1 MEEKNFISEK
11 EKLTQNL
18 TALFEKPF
26 EFCVNYTRLAEN
38 YVRSAT
44 TDLPDE
50 MALLATGSFCR
61 RELSPLSDID
71 IMFLVGENVAEEE
84 LSKIKKI
91 LSDLWAQGIE
101 ASHTVRTFSDIDKF
115 YEEDLHSFTQFF
127 ETRFLA
133 GNRKLYES
141 WKNKVKEKISGE
153 GKIKIIEQLLAEVKL
168 KNKKY
173 GASPKVLQPNVKYS
187 AGALRD
193 LHLAEWIYIVE
204 KNEFFV
210 TQNETTQT
218 ENFVF
223 LLKEAN
229 ELGVYEIEKVKES
242 YKFVLGVRNLLHA
255 LDKGS
260 RDRLSF
266 ESQEEIAKLLPRY
279 SGSWQKF
286 MSDYF
291 SASTTLHRFLNTLI
305 KKCKAKED
313 ETIADVLSVEI
324 DENLRLFDE
333 TLYCNS
339 SCKLSLETIIRAF
352 YYRGKYGAILSPD
365 LRLKIIETIE
375 EEKFSYKAAYASTPF
390 FREIF
395 NLENNVGK
403 TLRAMNE
410 IGLLGL
416 LIPEFQ
422 DLIGFMQPG
431 VYHAYTAD
439 EHTLIAIEKLEELQ
453 EQHSPMARLFHKIE
467 NKDVLF
473 LATFFHDIGKPVN
486 IEGHEIIGADI
497 ADSVLSRMGFARSKI
512 ELVRFLV
519 RHHLTMEQVAFR
531 RNLNDPIILDEFA
544 AVFPSVESLEYLY
557 LLTFA
562 DLSAVNPR
570 VWTQWKSE
578 LLYELYRKTRR
589 ILVEKISAE
598 DLLHN
603 RQKHAESRI
612 RNEKNP
618 EIKKHLS
625 LIEDLSY
632 LETFSQ
638 KEIEAHVKEIQS
650 GKIVSVLIKDA
661 GNYTN
666 VTIITRDSDNLLSRL
681 CGAFAVSNANIH
693 DAKIFTRSDGIVID
707 TFNVSDF
714 ISNKK
719 ITPEKYAELEN
730 KIKEAVRR
738 QLLIAKEFKLIRSR
752 WKRFEKRF
760 LRRRKKPTVDFIE
773 HENFT
778 IIEIHSTDR
787 LGLLY
792 KITNTL
798 NLLSL
803 DVYYAKIVTHGDD
816 VVDSFYTLMNTK
828 VKAPENYYELIRQ
841 QLVEAIENFL
851 KD

>member
-1 MEEKNFISEK
+1 MDKKSFISQKGE
-11 EKLTQNL
+11 LTSNFVE
-18 TALFEKPF
+18 LFENPF
-26 EFCVNYTRLAEN
+26 DFCVNYSRLVEN
-38 YVRSAT
+38 YVRDAAKEIS
-44 TDLPDE
+44 DE
-50 MALLATGSFCR
+50 IAVLATGSFCR

-71 IMFLVGENVAEEE
+71 IMFLADENVAEESLQTIKPV
-84 LSKIKKI
+84 LSR
-91 LSDLWAQGIE
+91 LWSENIE

-115 YEEDLHSFTQFF
+115 YETDLHSFTQFF
-127 ETRFLA
+127 ETRYLA
-133 GNRKLYES
+133 GNRALYE
-141 WKNKVKEKISGE
+141 KFKKQVKVKINGE
-153 GKIKIIEQLLAEVKL
+153 GKSKILSQLLEEVEL

-173 GASPKVLQPNVKYS
+173 GHSPKVLQPNVKYS

-204 KNEFFV
+204 KNEFLV
-210 TQNETTQT
+210 TQKEITQT
-218 ENFVF
+218 ENFTE
-223 LLKEAN
+223 LLTESG
-229 ELGVYEIEKVKES
+229 ELGSFEITKIKES
-242 YKFVLGVRNLLHA
+242 YKFILGVRNLLHVIN
-255 LDKGS
+255 KGN

-266 ESQEEIAKLLPRY
+266 ELQEEIAKNLREY
-279 SGSWQKF
+279 SGDWQKF

-291 SASTTLHRFLNTLI
+291 SASTSLHRFLNTLI
-305 KKCKAKED
+305 KRCKTKENAVLS
-313 ETIADVLSVEI
+313 EVLSVEI
-324 DENLRLFDE
+324 DENLRLFDGA
-333 TLYCNS
+333 LYCNKA
-339 SCKLSLETIIRAF
+339 CKLSLETIIRAF
-352 YYRGKYGAILSPD
+352 YYRGKYAAMLSPD
-365 LRLKIIETIE
+365 LRLRIIEVIE
-375 EEKFSYKAAYASTPF
+375 NEQSSYKAAYASTPF

-403 TLRAMNE
+403 TLRSMNE

-422 DLIGFMQPG
+422 ELIGFLQPG

-439 EHTLIAIEKLEELQ
+439 EHTLIAIEKLEELNKL
-453 EQHSPMARLFHKIE
+453 HSPLAKLYHKIE
-467 NKDVLF
+467 NKDTLL

-486 IEGHEIIGADI
+486 VEGHEIIGADI
-497 ADSVLSRMGFARSKI
+497 ADSIMSRMGFTRNKI
-512 ELVRFLV
+512 EEVRFLV

-531 RNLNDPIILDEFA
+531 RNLNDPVILDEFA
-544 AVFPSVESLEYLY
+544 SIFPSVQALDYLY

-570 VWTQWKSE
+570 VWTQWKEE
-578 LLYELYRKTRR
+578 LLNELYVKTRR
-589 ILVEKISAE
+589 ILSEKISAE

-603 RQKHAESRI
+603 RKKRI
-612 RNEKNP
+612 KQSFEKENNP
-618 EIKKHLS
+618 EIQKHLS

-632 LETFSQ
+632 LETFTP
-638 KEIEAHVKEIQS
+638 KEIEAHVREIKK
-650 GKIVSVLIKDA
+650 GKDVSVLTKDA

-666 VTIITRDSDNLLSRL
+666 VTIITRDSNNLLSRL
-681 CGAFAVSNANIH
+681 CGAFAVSDANIH

-719 ITPEKYAELEN
+719 IDAEKIPELES

-738 QLLIAKEFKLIRSR
+738 SLLIAKEFKLIRSR

-760 LRRRKKPTVDFIE
+760 LRRKKKPSVNFID

-778 IIEIHSTDR
+778 LIEIHSTDR

-841 QLVEAIENFL
+841 QLVETIENFL

>member
-1 MEEKNFISEK
+1 MSGDFGF
-11 EKLTQNL
+11 
-18 TALFEKPF
+18 LFEKPF
-26 EFCVNYTRLAEN
+26 EFCVNYSRIVES
-38 YVRSAT
+38 YVRAAAAE
-44 TDLPDE
+44 LPE
-50 MALLATGSFCR
+50 GTAVLATGSFCR

-71 IMFLVGENVAEEE
+71 VMFLADENVADEQ
-84 LSKIKKI
+84 LAAIKPI
-91 LSDLWAQGIE
+91 LARLWSEGIE

-115 YEEDLHSFTQFF
+115 YENDLHSFTQFF
-127 ETRFLA
+127 ETRYLSGDRA
-133 GNRKLYES
+133 LYER
-141 WKNKVKEKISGE
+141 WKASVKEKISDE
-153 GKIKIIEQLLAEVKL
+153 GKKKILAQLLEEVEL

-204 KNEFFV
+204 KNEFLV
-210 TQNETTQT
+210 TQSEITQT
-218 ENFVF
+218 ENFAA
-223 LLKEAN
+223 LLQSSG
-229 ELGVYEIEKVKES
+229 ELGNYEIGKILAS
-242 YKFVLGVRNLLHA
+242 YRFILGVRNLLHTIN
-255 LDKGS
+255 KGS

-266 ESQEEIAKLLPRY
+266 DLQEEIAKRLPSY
-279 SGSWQKF
+279 GGNWQKF

-291 SASTTLHRFLNTLI
+291 SASTALHRFLNTLI
-305 KKCKAKED
+305 KKCRTKENAALT
-313 ETIADVLSVEI
+313 EYLSINI
-324 DENLRLFDE
+324 DEHLRLFDDA
-333 TLYCNS
+333 LYCARE
-339 SCKLSLETIIRAF
+339 CKLTLETIIRAF
-352 YYRGKYGAILSPD
+352 YYRGKYGAMLSPE
-365 LRLKIIETIE
+365 LRLQIIETIE
-375 EEKFSYKAAYASTPF
+375 KEQTSYKAAYASTPF

-395 NLENNVGK
+395 GLENNVGK

-422 DLIGFMQPG
+422 ELIGFMQPG

-439 EHTLIAIEKLEELQ
+439 EHTLVAIEKLEELK

-467 NKDVLF
+467 NKDVLY

-486 IEGHEIIGADI
+486 VEGHEIIGADI
-497 ADSVLSRMGFARSKI
+497 ADSVMSRMGFPREKI
-512 ELVRFLV
+512 NDVRFLV

-531 RNLNDPIILDEFA
+531 RNLNDPVILDEFA
-544 AVFPSVESLEYLY
+544 SLFSSVQTLEYLY

-578 LLYELYRKTRR
+578 LLYELYRKTKK
-589 ILVEKISAE
+589 ILTEKISAE
-598 DLLHN
+598 DLLH
-603 RQKHAESRI
+603 SRKRRMERKI
-612 RNEKNP
+612 LNEKNP
-618 EIKKHLS
+618 EIKEHLS
-625 LIEDLSY
+625 LIDDSGY
-632 LETFSQ
+632 VETFTRE
-638 KEIEAHVKEIQS
+638 EIETHVREIET
-650 GKIVSVLIKDA
+650 GKDVSVLIKDA
-661 GNYTN
+661 GDYTN
-666 VTIITRDSDNLLSRL
+666 VTIITRDSSNLLSRL

-719 ITPEKYAELEN
+719 IDPEKYSELER
-730 KIKEAVRR
+730 KITEAVRR

-760 LRRRKKPTVDFIE
+760 LRRKKKPTVDFIE

-778 IIEIHSTDR
+778 IIEIHSPDR

-803 DVYYAKIVTHGDD
+803 DVYYAKIVTHGSD

-841 QLVEAIENFL
+841 QLVETIENFL